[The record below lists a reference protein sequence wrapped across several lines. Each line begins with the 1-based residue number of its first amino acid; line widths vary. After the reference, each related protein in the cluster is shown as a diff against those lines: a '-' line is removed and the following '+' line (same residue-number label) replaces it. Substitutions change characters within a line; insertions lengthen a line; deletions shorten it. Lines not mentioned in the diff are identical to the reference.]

1 MAIDNNEDIDA
12 PSATD
17 PTINTVDFNLQI
29 GVEEI
34 LVDVDPDVSLEFLQK
49 AEAHAGK
56 PPPTRVA
63 KDALLRMHNRY
74 VEQQRKD
81 SDGKAPRMV
90 KKVVLALAYPPS
102 CKPINELSPIG
113 LDELLVETHHED
125 KYLVVKAISPP
136 YQGAGTITVV
146 QDEHGN
152 VDKLALYNQS
162 TSNILQSIP
171 EGTTVLIKEP
181 YYKFSGENDFMLCVD
196 HPSDII
202 RLRQGQDESLI
213 PTSWREL
220 QETRETGDW
229 RDAGDKAFMSKDLP
243 LAVENYTKALEAAG
257 DADQTLQSGIFAKR
271 ASINLTLK
279 RFDDALSDALA
290 SIGGPSDWK
299 AYFLAAKAAY
309 ELTDFQTSKQHF
321 ESAIVLKPPTSNVQ
335 KEYERCL
342 ARLEEQKGIYNFPD
356 MAKDVTPKNIHIDRA
371 SFLSRTEIR
380 DSPHHGRGLFA
391 TEDIKAGELVFAE
404 KATSVPNE
412 FNPQHNSAA
421 AYAQL
426 IELCADNPTMHK
438 KVLDLYGGTYKRS
451 GLEGTD
457 VDGKPIIDVFLLE
470 SIRRKNC
477 FSGAHVSAQAANGEW
492 NMWKNGMS
500 RGLWVYS
507 AYANHSCLPN
517 CNRSFVG
524 DMLIVRA
531 TVDIPKGTEITHIYL
546 PPKAAFLLRVPQFRR
561 TWGFECSC
569 DLCGG
574 ESKSPLEQHKKRVS
588 ALAELQRT
596 IKKKNPVKFHPDAT
610 IRQIE
615 RMAGKLAALHEP
627 EVYDELKLPRLML
640 VWPTMWLVEA
650 LHTRKQWAKVIKW
663 GNEVYRNFGFVEPVR
678 GERLWMYKDTQA
690 VTTFEVIKALK
701 LTADAYAATGQED
714 LARDC
719 RDAART
725 WLVCMVGWVT
735 DESFE
740 AFG

>member
-1 MAIDNNEDIDA
+1 MAVDHNEEVEA

-56 PPPTRVA
+56 PPPTRVP
-63 KDALLRMHNRY
+63 KEALLRMHNRY
-74 VEQQRKD
+74 VEQQQTA
-81 SDGKAPRMV
+81 GQEKAPRMV

-102 CKPINELSPIG
+102 CKTIKSLSPIR
-113 LDELLVETHHED
+113 LDELLVETHHEE
-125 KYLVVKAISPP
+125 KFLVVKAISPP

-146 QDEHGN
+146 EDEHGN

-162 TSNILQSIP
+162 ISNILQSIP
-171 EGTTVLIKEP
+171 EGTIVLIKEP
-181 YYKFSGENDFMLCVD
+181 YYKFSGENDYMLCVD

-202 RLRQGQDESLI
+202 RLQQGQDESLV
-213 PTSWREL
+213 PTPWREL
-220 QETRETGDW
+220 QDTREAVDLGA
-229 RDAGDKAFMSKDLP
+229 AGDKAFISKDLP
-243 LAVENYTKALEAAG
+243 LAVENYTKALEMAD
-257 DADQTLQSGIFAKR
+257 DADHPFRSGMFSKR

-279 RFDDALSDALA
+279 RFDDAFSDALA

-299 AYFLAAKAAY
+299 AYFLAARASY
-309 ELTDFQTSKQHF
+309 ELTDFQTSKEHF
-321 ESAIVLKPPTSNVQ
+321 ESALALNPPTPNVQ

-342 ARLEEQKGIYNFPD
+342 ARREEEKGFYNFPD

-391 TEDIKAGELVFAE
+391 TEDIKAGDLVFVE

-412 FNPQHNSAA
+412 FNPEHNSAA

-426 IELCADNPTMHK
+426 IELCADNPTIHK

-451 GLEGTD
+451 GLEGTE

-524 DMLIVRA
+524 DMLVVRA

-569 DLCGG
+569 DLCDG
-574 ESKSPLEQHKKRVS
+574 EAKSPLDQHKKRVS

-663 GNEVYRNFGFVEPVR
+663 GSEVFRNFGFVEPVR

-725 WLVCMVGWVT
+725 GLVCMVGWVT

-740 AFG
+740 AFR